1 MPSAFPLLRRRGV
14 KIYFMKKL
22 AIVFMLT
29 ALFACKKDN
38 DDSLRYFEVGRSDII
53 SEWRDTSFVVATSDP
68 ALLTEIAAQLQ
79 LPVDQR
85 KIVNG
90 ALEPGYGGYNV
101 NASHEFKWHFKEDD
115 WKLGDVSAEIYD
127 GRPYT
132 DIDLNTDYWM
142 DTIKRFSPWKYYIKR
157 EIQR

>member
-1 MPSAFPLLRRRGV
+1 
-14 KIYFMKKL
+14 
-22 AIVFMLT
+22 MLT

-38 DDSLRYFEVGRSDII
+38 DDSLRYFEVGRSDMI
-53 SEWRDTSFVVATSDP
+53 SEWRDTSFIVATSDP
-68 ALLTEIAAQLQ
+68 GLITEIAAQLQ
-79 LPVDQR
+79 LPVGQR

-90 ALEPGYGGYNV
+90 ALEPGNGGYNV
-101 NASHEFKWHFKEDD
+101 NASYELKWHFKEVD
-115 WKLGDVSAEIYD
+115 WRLGDVSAEIYD

-142 DTIKRFSPWKYYIKR
+142 DTIKRFSPWRYYIKR